1 MEVPVNT
8 QGKIHDKRRPLRMM
22 LRLSVVVLSVVLLYS
37 ISYDILHSVS
47 FIADERYLGLQFWI
61 CVFFYIRGYIGMGH
75 FS

>member
-1 MEVPVNT
+1 MGATINT

-47 FIADERYLGLQFWI
+47 FIADARYLGLQFWI
-61 CVFFYIRGYIGMGH
+61 CVFFIFEAVLDRK
-75 FS
+75 SVV